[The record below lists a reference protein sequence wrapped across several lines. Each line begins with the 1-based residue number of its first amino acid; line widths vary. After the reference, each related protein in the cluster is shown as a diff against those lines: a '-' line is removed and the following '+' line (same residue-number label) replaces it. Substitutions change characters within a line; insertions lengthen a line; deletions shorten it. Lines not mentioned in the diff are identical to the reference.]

1 MFDIAWSE
9 MALIAAVALIVIGPK
24 DLPRVL
30 RQVGIWVRK
39 LRMLAGEFQKNV
51 DEMVRE
57 AELDDVKRDVERIGR
72 VDLDR
77 EVVKAVDP
85 GGEVERS
92 LRIDD
97 DDRPK
102 LATIPTT
109 PEPLPAE
116 PSPQTR
122 PDDKVERP

>member
-1 MFDIAWSE
+1 MFDIAWTE

-72 VDLDR
+72 VDIGR
-77 EVVKAVDP
+77 EIDKAVDP
-85 GGEVERS
+85 TGEVEKA
-92 LRIDD
+92 LRMEDE
-97 DDRPK
+97 DRPK
-102 LATIPTT
+102 LASIPTAAPP
-109 PEPLPAE
+109 PEQAE
-116 PSPQTR
+116 KG
-122 PDDKVERP
+122 PDDKADRT